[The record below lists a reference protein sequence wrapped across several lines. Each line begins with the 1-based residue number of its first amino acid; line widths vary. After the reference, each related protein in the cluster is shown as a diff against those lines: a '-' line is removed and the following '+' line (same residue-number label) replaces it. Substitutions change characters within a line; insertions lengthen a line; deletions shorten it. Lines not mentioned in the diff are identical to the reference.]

1 MSSLNKNQFSQ
12 KISKEFFLNTVEMK
26 YSYNF
31 KWLGRPIIQYP
42 QILLPCKIDL
52 ED

>member
-1 MSSLNKNQFSQ
+1 MSSSNKNQFSQ

-31 KWLGRPIIQYP
+31 KWLEGQLFNIHK
-42 QILLPCKIDL
+42 ILLPCKN
-52 ED
+52 